1 MHHVQRP
8 GQRIARH
15 LTPGTLDE
23 ALALLAEAGPSA
35 RPVAGA
41 TDLTLELARGGRPG
55 VDTLVDLTRIAGLDT
70 IELDD
75 GAGVLRLGA
84 LVTHGDVIASAAC
97 VEHALP
103 LAQASLEVGAPALRT
118 RATVVGNIVT
128 ASPANDTISALQA
141 LDAVVVTR
149 TLDGGRRIPIAD
161 FHPGFRQTVLAPGEL
176 VTAVEIPVVPGRR
189 GLFAK
194 LGLRRA
200 QAISVVHVAVT
211 LDLDG
216 DTVTAA
222 RVAAGS
228 VAATVVRLAGAEA
241 ALVGTALTSE
251 TIAAAAAAAQ
261 AEVHPIADV
270 RGTAEY
276 RTDTIEV
283 LVRRVLRTLA
293 RGEERSRWPEAP
305 VLLGADRHPSRGPA
319 HAAAHDD
326 ATPVEAVVNGMPVAA
341 VNGAGASLLDWLRD
355 SAGPAA
361 GVTLTGTKEGCAE
374 GECGACTVHMD
385 GVAVLSCLV
394 PAARAHGTE
403 LTTVEGLGGSGAAHP
418 LQQAFIT
425 EGAAQ
430 CGFCTPGFLMAG
442 AKLLEERPEPSPEE
456 VVAGLAGNLC
466 RCTGYCSIVA
476 SVDQAATVLAGTML
490 AGSVLAGAETP
501 VEVAR

>member
-1 MHHVQRP
+1 VHHVQRP

-23 ALALLAEAGPSA
+23 ALALLAEAGPAA

-70 IELDD
+70 IALDPSGD
-75 GAGVLRLGA
+75 GGRGAPAVLRIGA
-84 LVTHGDVIASAAC
+84 LVTHGDVIASPAC

-128 ASPANDTISALQA
+128 ASPANDTISALLA

-149 TLDGGRRIPIAD
+149 SLDGSRSIPIGA
-161 FHPGFRQTVLAPGEL
+161 FHPGFRQTVLEPGEL

-216 DTVTAA
+216 DTVRAA

-228 VAATVVRLAGAEA
+228 VAATVVRLAGAEE
-241 ALVGTALTSE
+241 ALVGNGLTPDV
-251 TIAAAAAAAQ
+251 IAAAATAAQ
-261 AEVHPIADV
+261 AEVQPIADV

-276 RTDTIEV
+276 RSDTIEV

-293 RGEERSRWPEAP
+293 AGEERVRWPAAP

-319 HAAAHDD
+319 HAAAHD
-326 ATPVEAVVNGMPVAA
+326 AGTPVEAVVNGIPVAA
-341 VNGAGASLLDWLRD
+341 ANGAGSTLLDWLRE

-361 GVTLTGTKEGCAE
+361 AMPLTGTKEGCAE

-403 LTTVEGLGGSGAAHP
+403 VVTVEGLGGRSGAHP
-418 LQQAFIT
+418 LQQAFIV

-442 AKLLEERPEPSPEE
+442 AKLLEERPDPSPEE

-476 SVDQAATVLAGTML
+476 SVEQAAAALAGT
-490 AGSVLAGAETP
+490 APAEEVL
-501 VEVAR
+501 R